1 MKNKGNLRVGSAC
14 PTLIKKVVRMLEG
27 ERHHFK
33 GRNFHM
39 EAIQNLCASRNVAH
53 KNHAIGA

>member
-1 MKNKGNLRVGSAC
+1 
-14 PTLIKKVVRMLEG
+14 MLEG
-27 ERHHFK
+27 ERHHLK

-39 EAIQNLCASRNVAH
+39 EVVQNLCASRKVAH